1 MRKML
6 LSVAA
11 AAALLFMT
19 ALPSQA
25 KAQVVVGSYS
35 YPTYSAYYAFGPY
48 YYATSSYYYT
58 APTVGYSNYTVPT
71 YSYSYDTTPYYG
83 VYYGPNVYYRPWRAY
98 RWREWRENRWR

>member
-1 MRKML
+1 MV

-35 YPTYSAYYAFGPY
+35 YPTYSAYYAIGPY
-48 YYATSSYYYT
+48 YYTTPSYYY
-58 APTVGYSNYTVPT
+58 PTPAYGYSYYTVPT
-71 YSYSYDTTPYYG
+71 YSYSYYTAPSYG
-83 VYYGPNVYYRPWRAY
+83 VYYGPTVYYRPYGVR
-98 RWREWRENRWR
+98 RWRWWR